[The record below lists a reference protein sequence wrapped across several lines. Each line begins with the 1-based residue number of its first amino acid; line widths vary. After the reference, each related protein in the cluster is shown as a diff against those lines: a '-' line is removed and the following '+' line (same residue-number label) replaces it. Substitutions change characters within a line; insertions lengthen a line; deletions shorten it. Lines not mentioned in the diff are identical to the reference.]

1 MQLRV
6 FAGALGALLFAAAL
20 ELPAQALAASGQIT
34 QSSGALLARRPDG
47 ATRFLSARSF
57 VDEGDTLATSDN
69 SYARIRFNDGADVVM
84 RPNSQ
89 LRIDKFSYQALA
101 PERDGMVLSL
111 IKGGLRSITGLLGK
125 RNPDT
130 FELNTATATVGIR
143 GTVFG
148 SQVCNNDCS
157 GLNTP
162 SGRPLEN
169 GLHVDVSDG
178 RIVVT
183 TAAGSREFGAGEF
196 GYVAGLNVLPV
207 AVPPDE
213 GFRVQAGQPV
223 LAQTLFTSGGVPGA
237 PKSECEIR

>member
-1 MQLRV
+1 MQLKIR
-6 FAGALGALLFAAAL
+6 ALALLLILGAAL
-20 ELPAQALAASGQIT
+20 EWPAAALAASGQIT
-34 QSSGALLARRPDG
+34 QLSGALLARRPDG
-47 ATRFLSARSF
+47 NTRFLSARSF

-89 LRIDKFSYQALA
+89 LRIDKYKYEALA
-101 PERDGMVLSL
+101 PEHDGMVLSL

-125 RNPDT
+125 RNPRT
-130 FELNTATATVGIR
+130 FQLNTATATVGIR

-148 SQVCNNDCS
+148 SQICNNDCG

-162 SGRPLEN
+162 NGKPLEN

-183 TAAGSREFGAGEF
+183 TNAGSRELGVGEF
-196 GYVAGLNVLPV
+196 GFVAGLNVLPV
-207 AVPPDE
+207 PVPSAE
-213 GFRVQAGQPV
+213 GFRVQAVQQV
-223 LAQTLFTSGGVPGA
+223 LAQSLFGTNGAPGA
-237 PKSECEIR
+237 PKSECEVR